1 MVLWIKGQTKYCY
14 IWAVFPL
21 MNSQNLGVGIFPK
34 IINEK
39 EKDLL
44 LISVPEDHLE
54 ANRAETIVRVRPQK
68 KSLPK

>member
-1 MVLWIKGQTKYCY
+1 
-14 IWAVFPL
+14 
-21 MNSQNLGVGIFPK
+21 MNGEIK